1 MTHQAER
8 SERVI
13 EGKPKAKL
21 SFCALTILFSSLCAG
36 MEIGPRM
43 WWGVNVVN
51 ENYGYFVW
59 VVSYLGFECV
69 CVLGSFRVVVQTNSQ
84 VQRLHTNPHR
94 HRFRW
99 LQAFIVNLKTG
110 EAKHWRRENKIWS
123 WNWRTD
129 MCTDGSCKVG
139 RWQTSLYITPF
150 KNIALSVN
158 ISACLSHVDRFS
170 LPLVVDEQLKPQ
182 QELQVK
188 SKPNCG
194 KAKNNS
200 AS

>member
-1 MTHQAER
+1 
-8 SERVI
+8 
-13 EGKPKAKL
+13 
-21 SFCALTILFSSLCAG
+21 
-36 MEIGPRM
+36 
-43 WWGVNVVN
+43 
-51 ENYGYFVW
+51 
-59 VVSYLGFECV
+59 
-69 CVLGSFRVVVQTNSQ
+69 
-84 VQRLHTNPHR
+84 
-94 HRFRW
+94 
-99 LQAFIVNLKTG
+99 
-110 EAKHWRRENKIWS
+110 
-123 WNWRTD
+123 